1 MIKNYNISVQKNHN
15 LNWPY
20 ITDHPYRILIICD
33 SQLEKAIALLNL
45 IKNQESDMKKTY
57 LYIKDPFELK

>member
-45 IKNQESDMKKTY
+45 IKNQESDIKKTY

>member
-1 MIKNYNISVQKNHN
+1 MIKNYNQSVQKNHN

-45 IKNQESDMKKTY
+45 IKNQESDIKKTY

>member
-45 IKNQESDMKKTY
+45 IKNQESDIKKTY
-57 LYIKDPFELK
+57 LYIKDPFKLK

>member
-1 MIKNYNISVQKNHN
+1 MIKNYNQSVQKNHN

-45 IKNQESDMKKTY
+45 IKNQESDIKKTY
-57 LYIKDPFELK
+57 LYIKDPFKLK